1 MIKVI
6 QRKVLIYCSRSVLDV
21 SKIKCQNLWQDIYE
35 KTFRDLGSGFDGLL
49 AQLVERMTLNHHV
62 VGSIPTQST
71 PL

>member
-1 MIKVI
+1 MIAIVI
-6 QRKVLIYCSRSVLDV
+6 KIYAVTLV
-21 SKIKCQNLWQDIYE
+21 HE

-71 PL
+71 P